1 MQTQLYLTNMT
12 KDKESAKQY
21 AGALSTLAKTTSY
34 SGKELDDYKIGLLA
48 LGTTFSGILSNMGR
62 SAEQSGG
69 QTLCPF
75 VTRVA

>member
-1 MQTQLYLTNMT
+1 MT

-48 LGTTFSGILSNMGR
+48 LGTTFSGILSNMGKK
-62 SAEQSGG
+62 
-69 QTLCPF
+69 LPF
-75 VTRVA
+75 RTNSCKRGVTKVA